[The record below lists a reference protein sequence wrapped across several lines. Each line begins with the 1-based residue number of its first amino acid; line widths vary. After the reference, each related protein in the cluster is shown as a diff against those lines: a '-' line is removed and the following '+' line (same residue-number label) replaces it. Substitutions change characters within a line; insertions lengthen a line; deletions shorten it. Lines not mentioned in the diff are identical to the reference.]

1 MHITHNIYRAIV
13 RVSRSSKQR
22 YRSICQ
28 EKNMLIFTDPMVSEE
43 RFGMVSLEII
53 VCVYLHFI
61 CLSTLLAFK
70 YHSFLKDWGVADSFQ
85 VWVFM

>member
-1 MHITHNIYRAIV
+1 
-13 RVSRSSKQR
+13 
-22 YRSICQ
+22 
-28 EKNMLIFTDPMVSEE
+28 MVSEE
-43 RFGMVSLEII
+43 RLGMVSLEII

-61 CLSTLLAFK
+61 CLSILLAFK